1 MACFE
6 PESEII
12 SVTEDGRAW
21 VSVKLREGRK
31 REIRRVF
38 YQIKFKV
45 MILRRVAIGEGDN
58 RITLNDEN
66 TTAEEEVKGLGSL
79 AEHTDSKRKKTQHL
93 GHIP

>member
-38 YQIKFKV
+38 HQIKFKV
-45 MILRRVAIGEGDN
+45 MILRRIAIGEGES
-58 RITLNDEN
+58 RITLNDDS
-66 TTAEEEVKGLGSL
+66 TTADEEVKGLGQL
-79 AEHTDSKRKKTQHL
+79 AQHNDNKRKKT
-93 GHIP
+93 

>member
-38 YQIKFKV
+38 HQIKFKV
-45 MILRRVAIGEGDN
+45 MILRRIAIGGGKS
-58 RITLNDEN
+58 RITLNEDN
-66 TTAEEEVKGLGSL
+66 TTADEEVKGLGQL
-79 AEHTDSKRKKTQHL
+79 A
-93 GHIP
+93 